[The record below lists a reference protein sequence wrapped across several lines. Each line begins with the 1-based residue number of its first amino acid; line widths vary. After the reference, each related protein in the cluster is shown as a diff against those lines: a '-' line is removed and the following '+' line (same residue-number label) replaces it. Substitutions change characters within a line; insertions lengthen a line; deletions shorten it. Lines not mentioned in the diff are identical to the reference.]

1 MDCNL
6 SMADLNQSTLNNIH
20 FKNCKMLGVK
30 FNHCHDFIF
39 HVDFEN
45 CILDYASFEKRKMSK
60 TRFKDTSLKGVDFG
74 GADLKQSKFLEAD
87 LEEAIFYN
95 TNIQE
100 VDFTT
105 AYNYSIDLSQNQI
118 KKACFS
124 KDGLAG
130 LLNQFDIII
139 D

>member
-1 MDCNL
+1 
-6 SMADLNQSTLNNIH
+6 
-20 FKNCKMLGVK
+20 
-30 FNHCHDFIF
+30 
-39 HVDFEN
+39 
-45 CILDYASFEKRKMSK
+45 MSK

-118 KKACFS
+118 KKARFS